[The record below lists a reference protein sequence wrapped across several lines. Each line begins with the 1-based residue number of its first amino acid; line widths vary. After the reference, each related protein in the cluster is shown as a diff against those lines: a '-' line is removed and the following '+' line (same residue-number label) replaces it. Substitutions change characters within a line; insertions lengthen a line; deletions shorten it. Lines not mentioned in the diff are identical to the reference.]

1 MKSFI
6 SEDDIEQSICNRLT
20 QAEYG
25 WKRIE
30 CDARV
35 EAQDDVSTTGRANPS
50 ECILP
55 NVFLDALKR
64 LNPQVPEDILKGILQ
79 DFRKDYTGTDMVDTN
94 YSLYQ
99 KMRNG
104 IKVQV
109 RKNRKED
116 FEIVRLFDFDC
127 PDRNDFHCVNQMWIK
142 GHYRYRRPDVLLFVN
157 GLPVVFIELKNST
170 VKIEEAYNKN
180 LTSYRKDIP
189 NIFAMNQICVLSNGL
204 QTKMGAWNSNY
215 EFFFEWLR
223 VDDEK
228 EKLDR
233 EQIENHGLSI
243 TNLIDGLFRKER
255 ILDYIENFI
264 FFDNKRIKIIAKN
277 HQYLGVNNLME
288 SVKNRERLN
297 GKLGVFWH
305 TQGSGKSYSMVMFV
319 RKVKRK
325 LHGNFTFLVITDRE
339 DLDTQIHKTFVR
351 TEVIG
356 PKEECQ
362 PKNSTQLRDFLRSNK
377 PMVFTLIHKFQYDK
391 TKKYPV
397 LSDRNDIFVLV
408 DEAHRTQYKQLA
420 ENMHTGLPNAN
431 YIAFTGTPLL
441 GSKRLT
447 NQWFGDYV
455 SEYNFA
461 QAIEDGSTVPLFYS
475 RRVPEVGLTNDWL
488 DTDID
493 QICEDENLND
503 REKELLE
510 NSSSRILEV
519 IKREERLDRI
529 ARDIAHHFPR
539 RGFLGKGMVVSVDK
553 YTAVRMYDKVKHY
566 LPEEKKLLVKERNEA
581 KTEEE
586 RAEKNRQLEFLSKM
600 EMAVVISKEDGE
612 EEKFAAQGLDI
623 VPHRKKL
630 EAISPDGKDIEDRF
644 KDKDDSLS
652 LVFVC
657 AMWLTGFDVPSL
669 STLYLDKPMKGH
681 TLMQAI
687 ARANRVFPGKTCG
700 IIVDYVNVFKYMQQA
715 LSDYASTGDG
725 QEYPAKD
732 IERLI
737 ANIDQTITECDIFLQ
752 SIGIKI
758 DDIIAESNTLDQL
771 EMFRMAYNKVLEKD
785 EWKDRFKVLS
795 NLLMNLYDAAKP
807 EIFERGWH
815 NEKFAPLAYL
825 NGLFCNQIDDEKLRR
840 AKARMAETL
849 DQSVSSEMLGFNGFT
864 GEGEAGT
871 MAAEDID
878 NRPDYGIRQG
888 KVIDLSK
895 LDVEALRKELN
906 TTPYKALEIDDLRSF
921 IERTLVQMINK
932 NTTRVKFSER
942 YKNIIDRYNAGGSE
956 NEDYYE
962 KLLQLIEDLKK
973 EQSRSTDLG
982 LEEEELE
989 IFDLLRSGKKLTK
1002 AEEQEVI
1009 LASKNL
1015 YQKLLAEKDRVMV
1028 VDWYKDEQ
1036 PRHQVFALIQTSLN
1050 DDLPMSYD
1058 PVSFNDKTHLLFDHF
1073 VDMAV
1078 QGYGWVA

>member
-6 SEDDIEQSICNRLT
+6 TEDDIEQAVCNRLS
-20 QAEYG
+20 QPEYG

-35 EAQDDVSTTGRANPS
+35 EAQNEVLITGRANPS

-55 NVFLDALKR
+55 DILLASLKR
-64 LNPQVPEDILKGILQ
+64 INPQIEETVLQ
-79 DFRKDYTGTDMVDTN
+79 NIVHDLRKDFTGTDMVDTN

-99 KMRNG
+99 KIRNG
-104 IKVQV
+104 IKVPI
-109 RKNRKED
+109 RKNGKED
-116 FEIVRLFDFDC
+116 FDIVKLIDFDAVLL
-127 PDRNDFHCVNQMWIK
+127 NDFHCVNQMWIK

-180 LTSYRKDIP
+180 LTSYRQDIP
-189 NIFAMNQICVLSNGL
+189 NIFAFNQICVLSNGL
-204 QTKMGAWNSNY
+204 QTKIGAWGSKF

-228 EKLDR
+228 EKLNR
-233 EQIENHGLSI
+233 EQIEEHGLSV
-243 TNLIDGLFRKER
+243 TNLIDGLFRKKR
-255 ILDYIENFI
+255 LLDYIENFV

-277 HQYLGVNNLME
+277 HQYLGVNNLMK
-288 SVKNRERLN
+288 SVRNREKLN

-339 DLDTQIHKTFVR
+339 DLDDQIHKTFVR

-356 PKEECQ
+356 NKEECQ
-362 PKNSTQLRDFLRSNK
+362 PKNSTQLRDFLRTNK

-391 TKKYPV
+391 TKKYPL

-461 QAIEDGSTVPLFYS
+461 QAIKDGSTVPLFYS
-475 RRVPEVGLTNDWL
+475 RRVPEVGLTNNWL

-493 QICEDENLND
+493 QICEEENLNG

-529 ARDIAHHFPR
+529 AKDIAHHFPR
-539 RGFLGKGMVVSVDK
+539 RGFMGKGMVVSVDK
-553 YTAVRMYDKVKHY
+553 YTAVRMYDKVQKY
-566 LPEEKKLLVKERNEA
+566 WAEEKKALVKERNEA
-581 KTEEE
+581 KTQEE
-586 RAEKNRQLEFLSKM
+586 REKINAMLAYMNKV

-612 EEKFAAQGLDI
+612 EGKFAAQGLDI
-623 VPHRKKL
+623 TLHRKKL
-630 EAISPDGKDIEDRF
+630 EAITADGKDIEDRF
-644 KDKDDSLS
+644 KDKDDPLS

-687 ARANRVFPGKTCG
+687 ARANRVFPGKSCG

-715 LSDYASTGDG
+715 LSDYASTGDDMD
-725 QEYPAKD
+725 YPAKD
-732 IERLI
+732 IGLLI
-737 ANIDQTITECDIFLQ
+737 ANIDRQ
-752 SIGIKI
+752 SWNAMGSCCRLVSRLV
-758 DDIIAESNTLDQL
+758 A
-771 EMFRMAYNKVLEKD
+771 
-785 EWKDRFKVLS
+785 
-795 NLLMNLYDAAKP
+795 LLP
-807 EIFERGWH
+807 
-815 NEKFAPLAYL
+815 
-825 NGLFCNQIDDEKLRR
+825 
-840 AKARMAETL
+840 
-849 DQSVSSEMLGFNGFT
+849 
-864 GEGEAGT
+864 
-871 MAAEDID
+871 
-878 NRPDYGIRQG
+878 
-888 KVIDLSK
+888 KVIPSTSWK
-895 LDVEALRKELN
+895 CSVRH
-906 TTPYKALEIDDLRSF
+906 TT
-921 IERTLVQMINK
+921 
-932 NTTRVKFSER
+932 
-942 YKNIIDRYNAGGSE
+942 
-956 NEDYYE
+956 
-962 KLLQLIEDLKK
+962 
-973 EQSRSTDLG
+973 
-982 LEEEELE
+982 
-989 IFDLLRSGKKLTK
+989 
-1002 AEEQEVI
+1002 
-1009 LASKNL
+1009 AS
-1015 YQKLLAEKDRVMV
+1015 
-1028 VDWYKDEQ
+1028 
-1036 PRHQVFALIQTSLN
+1036 
-1050 DDLPMSYD
+1050 
-1058 PVSFNDKTHLLFDHF
+1058 
-1073 VDMAV
+1073 
-1078 QGYGWVA
+1078 

>member
-6 SEDDIEQSICNRLT
+6 SEDDIEQAICNRLS
-20 QAEYG
+20 QPEYG

-35 EAQDDVSTTGRANPS
+35 EAQNEVSTTGRANPS

-55 NVFLDALKR
+55 DILLASLKR
-64 LNPQVPEDILKGILQ
+64 INPQIEETVLQ
-79 DFRKDYTGTDMVDTN
+79 NIVHDLRKDFTGTDMVDTN

-99 KMRNG
+99 KIRNG
-104 IKVQV
+104 IKVPI
-109 RKNRKED
+109 RKNGKED
-116 FEIVRLFDFDC
+116 FDIVKLIDFDAVLL
-127 PDRNDFHCVNQMWIK
+127 NDFHCVNQMWIK

-180 LTSYRKDIP
+180 LTSYRQDIP
-189 NIFAMNQICVLSNGL
+189 NIFAFNQICVLSNGL
-204 QTKMGAWNSNY
+204 QTKIGAWGSKF

-228 EKLDR
+228 EKFNR
-233 EQIENHGLSI
+233 EQIEEHGLSV
-243 TNLIDGLFRKER
+243 TNLIDGLFRKKR
-255 ILDYIENFI
+255 LLDYIENFV

-277 HQYLGVNNLME
+277 HQYLGVNNLMK
-288 SVKNRERLN
+288 SVRNREKLN

-339 DLDTQIHKTFVR
+339 DLDDQIHKTFVR

-356 PKEECQ
+356 NKEECQ
-362 PKNSTQLRDFLRSNK
+362 PKNSTQLRDFLRTNK

-391 TKKYPV
+391 TKKYPL

-475 RRVPEVGLTNDWL
+475 RRVPEVGLTNNWL

-493 QICEDENLND
+493 QICEEENLNG

-529 ARDIAHHFPR
+529 AKDIAHHFPR
-539 RGFLGKGMVVSVDK
+539 RGFMGKGMVVSVDK
-553 YTAVRMYDKVKHY
+553 YTAVRMYDKVQKY
-566 LPEEKKLLVKERNEA
+566 WAEEKKALVKERNEA
-581 KTEEE
+581 KTQEE
-586 RAEKNRQLEFLSKM
+586 REKINAMLAYMNKV

-612 EEKFAAQGLDI
+612 EGKFAAQGLDI
-623 VPHRKKL
+623 TLHRKKL
-630 EAISPDGKDIEDRF
+630 EAITADGKDIEDRF
-644 KDKDDSLS
+644 KDKDDPLS

-687 ARANRVFPGKTCG
+687 ARANRVFPGKSCG

-715 LSDYASTGDG
+715 LSDYASTGDDMD
-725 QEYPAKD
+725 YPAKD
-732 IERLI
+732 IGLLI
-737 ANIDQTITECDIFLQ
+737 ANIDRTIVECDGFLL
-752 SIGIKI
+752 SLGVKI
-758 DDIIAESNTLDQL
+758 DGIIAEGNTLDQL
-771 EMFRMAYNKVLEKD
+771 EMFRKAYNRILEKD
-785 EWKDRFKVLS
+785 EWKDRFKVLT

-807 EIFERGWH
+807 EIFERAWY

-840 AKARMAETL
+840 AKQRMAETL
-849 DQSVSSEMLGFNGFT
+849 DQSVSSVMVGMPGSLADGS
-864 GEGEAGT
+864 
-871 MAAEDID
+871 MAADELHP
-878 NRPDYGIRQG
+878 RPGYMIHQG

-895 LDVEALRKELN
+895 IDVEALRKELN
-906 TTPYKALEIDDLRSF
+906 STPYKALEVEDLRSF
-921 IERTLVQMINK
+921 IEQTLVQMINR
-932 NTTRVKFSER
+932 NCTRVKFSER
-942 YKNIIDRYNAGGSE
+942 YKNIIDKYNAGGSE

-962 KLLQLIEDLKK
+962 KLLQLVEELKK
-973 EQSRSTDLG
+973 EQSRSTDIG
-982 LEEEELE
+982 LKEEELE
-989 IFDLLRSGKKLTK
+989 IYDMLTSGRKLTK
-1002 AEEQEVI
+1002 AEEQKVI

-1015 YQKLLAEKDRVMV
+1015 YKKLLEEKDKVMV

-1036 PRHQVFALIQTSLN
+1036 PRHQVLALIQTSLN
-1050 DDLPMSYD
+1050 EDLPMSYD
-1058 PVSFNDKTHLLFDHF
+1058 RMSFNDKTHLLFEHF

>member
-6 SEDDIEQSICNRLT
+6 SEDNIEQAICNRLS
-20 QAEYG
+20 QEEYG
-25 WKRIE
+25 WKRIA
-30 CDARV
+30 CSPKV
-35 EAQDDVSTTGRANPS
+35 EDQDEVAATGRANPS

-55 NVFLDALKR
+55 EVLLAALR
-64 LNPQVPEDILKGILQ
+64 SLNPQIDDDILQRIVQ
-79 DFRKDYTGTDMVDTN
+79 DFRKDYSATDMEDTN
-94 YSLYQ
+94 YRLYNQ
-99 KMRNG
+99 LRNG
-104 IKVQV
+104 IQV
-109 RKNRKED
+109 KTRNQHRED
-116 FEIVRLFDFDC
+116 FDIVKLIDFEH
-127 PDRNDFHCVNQMWIK
+127 PDRNEFHCVNQMWIK
-142 GHYRYRRPDVLLFVN
+142 GRFHYRRPDVLLFVN

-180 LTSYRKDIP
+180 LVSYRKDIP
-189 NIFAMNQICVLSNGL
+189 NIFALNQICVLSNGL
-204 QTKMGAWNSNY
+204 QTKIGAWNAGY

-228 EKLDR
+228 EKLNR
-233 EQIENHGLSI
+233 EEIAEHGLSI
-243 TNLIDGLFRKER
+243 QNLMDGLFRKER
-255 ILDYIENFI
+255 LLDYIENFVL
-264 FFDNKRIKIIAKN
+264 FDNRRTKIIAKN
-277 HQYLGVNNLME
+277 HQYLGVNNLMKSAE
-288 SVKNRERLN
+288 SREKLR

-319 RKVKRK
+319 RKVSRK
-325 LHGNFTFLVITDRE
+325 LQGNFTFLIVTDRD

-351 TEVIG
+351 TDVVK
-356 PKEECQ
+356 PNEECQ
-362 PKNSTQLRDFLRSNK
+362 PKSAEQLREFLSGNK

-391 TKKYPV
+391 TKQYPV
-397 LSDRNDIFVLV
+397 LSTRNDIFVLV

-461 QAIEDGSTVPLFYS
+461 EAIADGSTVPLFYS

-493 QICEDENLND
+493 QIVEEENLND

-519 IKREERLDRI
+519 IKRDGRLDRI
-529 ARDIAHHFPR
+529 AKDIAHHFPR

-553 YTAVRMYDKVKHY
+553 YTAVRMYDKVQKY
-566 LPEEKKLLVKERNEA
+566 WAEEKKQLVKERNAA
-581 KTEEE
+581 KTQEE
-586 RAEKNRQLEFLSKM
+586 RQTLTERLSYMNKV

-623 VPHRKKL
+623 TVHRKRM
-630 EAISPDGKDIEDRF
+630 EAITADGKDIEDRF
-644 KDKDDSLS
+644 KDKDDTLG

-715 LSDYASTGDG
+715 LSDYASTDDNA
-725 QEYPAKD
+725 EYPAKD
-732 IERLI
+732 IEQLI
-737 ANIDQTITECDIFLQ
+737 ANIDQCITETEDFLLQ
-752 SIGIKI
+752 LGIKI
-758 DDIIAESNTLDQL
+758 EDIIAEGDTLDQL
-771 EMFRMAYNKVLEKD
+771 ELLRQAYNRILEKD
-785 EWKDRFKVLS
+785 EWKARFKVLS

-815 NEKFAPLAYL
+815 NEKFAPIAYL
-825 NGLFCNQIDDEKLRR
+825 NGLFCNQIDDEKLRK
-840 AKARMAETL
+840 AKLRMAEAL
-849 DQSVSSEMLGFNGFT
+849 DQSVTAKPSGGMV
-864 GEGEAGT
+864 GEDLPQTA
-871 MAAEDID
+871 
-878 NRPDYGIRQG
+878 DYSIHQG

-895 LDVEALRKELN
+895 LDVEALRREISA
-906 TTPYKALEIDDLRSF
+906 TPYKALEIDDLRAF
-921 IERTLVQMINK
+921 IERTLKQLISK
-932 NTTRVKFSER
+932 NCTRIAFSQR

-962 KLLQLIEDLKK
+962 MLLQLIADLKQ
-973 EQSRSTDLG
+973 EQSRSTDMG

-989 IFDLLRSGKKLTK
+989 IYDLLCSGRKLTK
-1002 AEEQEVI
+1002 QEEKDVI
-1009 LASKNL
+1009 LASKKL
-1015 YQKLLAEKDRVMV
+1015 YQKLLAEKEKLMV

-1050 DDLPMSYD
+1050 DDLPDSYD
-1058 PVSFNDKTHLLFDHF
+1058 RVSFNDKTHLLFNHF

-1078 QGYGWVA
+1078 QGYGWTVA

>member
-6 SEDDIEQSICNRLT
+6 SEDDIEQAICNRLS
-20 QAEYG
+20 QPEFG

-35 EAQDDVSTTGRANPS
+35 EAQDDVSATGRANAA

-55 NVFLDALKR
+55 DVLLTSLKR
-64 LNPQVPEDILKGILQ
+64 INPQAEESTLQ
-79 DFRKDYTGTDMVDTN
+79 EIVHDLRKDFTGTDMVDTN

-99 KMRNG
+99 KIRNG
-104 IKVQV
+104 INVQV
-109 RKNRKED
+109 HRNDKED
-116 FEIVRLFDFDC
+116 FDIIKLIDFDH
-127 PDRNDFHCVNQMWIK
+127 PDTNDFHCVNQMWIK

-157 GLPVVFIELKNST
+157 GLPLVFIELKNST
-170 VKIEEAYNKN
+170 VKVEESYNKN
-180 LTSYRKDIP
+180 LTSYRMDIP
-189 NIFAMNQICVLSNGL
+189 NIFAFNQICVLSNGL
-204 QTKMGAWNSNY
+204 QTKMGAWNSSY

-223 VDDEK
+223 VDNEK
-228 EKLDR
+228 EQLNR
-233 EQIENHGLSI
+233 EQIAEHGLSI
-243 TNLIDGLFRKER
+243 TNLMDGLFRKER
-255 ILDYIENFI
+255 LIDYIENFVLY
-264 FFDNKRIKIIAKN
+264 DNRRTKIIAKN

-288 SVKNRERLN
+288 SIKRRNEQN

-319 RKVKRK
+319 RKVRRK
-325 LHGNFTFLVITDRE
+325 LYGNFTFLVITDRE

-351 TEVIG
+351 AGVIG
-356 PKEECQ
+356 NKEETQ
-362 PKNSTQLRDFLRSNK
+362 PQDSAQLRDFLKSNK
-377 PMVFTLIHKFQYDK
+377 FMIFTLIHKFKYDK
-391 TKKYPV
+391 GKKYPL
-397 LSDRNDIFVLV
+397 LSERNDIIVLV

-493 QICEDENLND
+493 QICEDEKLNS

-529 ARDIAHHFPR
+529 AKDIAHHFPR

-553 YTAVRMYDKVKHY
+553 YTAVRMYDKVQKY
-566 LPEEKKLLVKERNEA
+566 WAEEEKALIKQRNEA
-581 KTEEE
+581 KSTEEQ
-586 RAEKNRQLEFLSKM
+586 EKANAMLNYMKKV

-612 EEKFAAQGLDI
+612 EEKFEAHGLDI
-623 VPHRKKL
+623 KPHRKKL
-630 EAISPDGKDIEDRF
+630 ETITPDGKDIEDRF

-715 LSDYASTGDG
+715 LSDYASTGDD
-725 QEYPAKD
+725 QDYPAKD
-732 IERLI
+732 IALLI
-737 ANIDQTITECDIFLQ
+737 GNIDQTINECRAFLQ
-752 SIGIKI
+752 TLGISIKEIV
-758 DDIIAESNTLDQL
+758 AEGNTLDRL
-771 EMFRMAYNKVLEKD
+771 EMLRKAYDRLLMKD
-785 EWKDRFKVLS
+785 EWKERFRVMG

-807 EIFERGWH
+807 EIIEQGWI
-815 NEKFAPLAYL
+815 NKEFAPLSSL
-825 NGLFCNQIDDEKLRR
+825 NGLLCNQIDDEKLRK
-840 AKARMAETL
+840 AKTRMAETL
-849 DQSVSSEMLGFNGFT
+849 DHSVTAYPTGDMT
-864 GEGEAGT
+864 GEG
-871 MAAEDID
+871 I
-878 NRPDYGIRQG
+878 RPEVEYGIHQG
-888 KVIDLSK
+888 RVIDLSK
-895 LDVEALRKELN
+895 IDIEALRKELSS
-906 TTPYKALEIDDLRSF
+906 TPYKALEIDNLRLF
-921 IERTLVQMINK
+921 IERTLEQLINK
-932 NTTRVKFSER
+932 NCTRVKFSER
-942 YKNIIDRYNAGGSE
+942 YKNIINRYNAGGTE

-962 KLLQLIEDLKK
+962 KLLQLIEELRQ
-973 EQSRSTDLG
+973 EQSRSTDVG
-982 LEEEELE
+982 LKEEELE
-989 IFDLLRSGKKLTK
+989 IFDMLRSGRKLTK
-1002 AEEQEVI
+1002 TEEQKVI

-1015 YQKLLAEKDRVMV
+1015 YQKLQENKERVMV

-1036 PRHQVFALIQTSLN
+1036 PRLKVLTLIQTSLN
-1050 DDLPMSYD
+1050 NDLPMSYD
-1058 PVSFNDKTHLLFDHF
+1058 PEVFKAKANLLLNHL

-1078 QGYGWVA
+1078 QGYGWTA

>member
-6 SEDDIEQSICNRLT
+6 SEDSIERAICDRLSLR
-20 QAEYG
+20 EYG

-30 CDARV
+30 CDPSPDAMDEV
-35 EAQDDVSTTGRANPS
+35 AATGRANSS

-55 NVFLDALKR
+55 EILLSSLKR
-64 LNPQVPEDILKGILQ
+64 INPQIGEDLLKDVVRDL
-79 DFRKDYTGTDMVDTN
+79 RKDYTGTDMIDTN
-94 YSLYQ
+94 YRLYNLI
-99 KMRNG
+99 RNG
-104 IKVQV
+104 VKVRV
-109 RKNRKED
+109 NRNGRED
-116 FEIVRLFDFDC
+116 FDIVRIIDFEK
-127 PDRNDFHCVNQMWIK
+127 PANNDFHCVNQMWIK
-142 GHYRYRRPDVLLFVN
+142 GHFCYRRPDVLLFVN
-157 GLPVVFIELKNST
+157 GLPMVFIELKNST
-170 VKIEEAYNKN
+170 VKIEESYNKN
-180 LTSYRKDIP
+180 LVSYRKDIP
-189 NIFAMNQICVLSNGL
+189 NIFAFNQICVLSNGM
-204 QTKMGAWNSNY
+204 QTKLGAWSSGY

-228 EKLDR
+228 EKIDR
-233 EQIENHGLSI
+233 KEIEEHGLSV
-243 TNLIDGLFRKER
+243 TNLIDGLLRKER
-255 ILDYIENFI
+255 LIDYIENFI
-264 FFDNKRIKIIAKN
+264 FFDNKRVKVIAKN
-277 HQYLGVNNLME
+277 HQFLGVNNLMK
-288 SVKNRERLN
+288 SVENREKLD

-319 RKVKRK
+319 RKVRRK
-325 LHGNFTFLVITDRE
+325 LSGNFTFLVITDRE
-339 DLDTQIHKTFVR
+339 DLDAQIYKTFVR

-356 PKEECQ
+356 AKEECQ
-362 PKNSTQLRDFLRSNK
+362 PKDSTQLRDFLRSNK

-391 TKKYPV
+391 AKKYPL
-397 LSDRNDIFVLV
+397 LSDRDDIFVLV
-408 DEAHRTQYKQLA
+408 DEAHRTQYRQLA
-420 ENMHTGLPNAN
+420 ENMHTGLPNAG

-510 NSSSRILEV
+510 NSSSRIMEV
-519 IKREERLDRI
+519 IKRDERLDRI

-553 YTAVRMYDKVKHY
+553 YTAVRMYDKVQKY
-566 LPEEKKLLVKERNEA
+566 WAEEKKLLVKERNA
-581 KTEEE
+581 VKTAEE
-586 RAEKNRQLEFLSKM
+586 RERITAILDYMNKV

-623 VPHRKKL
+623 SKHRRKL
-630 EAISPDGKDIEDRF
+630 EAITQDGKDIEDRF
-644 KDKDDSLS
+644 KDKDDPLS

-700 IIVDYVNVFKYMQQA
+700 IIVDYVNVFKYMQLA
-715 LSDYASTGDG
+715 LADYASTGDS

-732 IERLI
+732 IARLI
-737 ANIDQTITECDIFLQ
+737 DSIDQTIIECDVFLQ
-752 SIGIKI
+752 SLGVRLV
-758 DDIIAESNTLDQL
+758 DIIAEGDTLDRL
-771 EMFRMAYNKVLEKD
+771 EMFRKAYDRILEKD
-785 EWKDRFKVLS
+785 EWKDRFKVLT
-795 NLLMNLYDAAKP
+795 NLLQNLYDAAKP

-815 NEKFAPLAYL
+815 NEMFAPLAYL

-840 AKARMAETL
+840 AKQRMSGTL
-849 DQSVSSEMLGFNGFT
+849 DQSVTAYDT
-864 GEGEAGT
+864 GGG
-871 MAAEDID
+871 MFED
-878 NRPDYGIRQG
+878 PDCRDLYRIHQG
-888 KVIDLSK
+888 KVIDLSR
-895 LDVEALRKELN
+895 LDVDAIRKEIKS
-906 TTPYKALEIDDLRSF
+906 TPYKAVEIDNLRSF
-921 IERTLVQMINK
+921 VEKTLEQMIGK
-932 NTTRVKFSER
+932 NVSRVVFSQR

-962 KLLQLIEDLKK
+962 RLLQLIEDLKM
-973 EQSRSTDLG
+973 EQSRGADLG
-982 LEEEELE
+982 LTEEELE
-989 IFDLLRSGKKLTK
+989 IFDLLSANRKLTK
-1002 AEEQEVI
+1002 AEERKVI

-1015 YQKLLAEKDRVMV
+1015 YHKLLEDKDKIMV
-1028 VDWYKDEQ
+1028 VDWYKDAQ
-1036 PRHQVFALIQTSLN
+1036 PRQRVMSLIQTSL
-1050 DDLPMSYD
+1050 DKDLPESYD
-1058 PVSFNDKTHLLFDHF
+1058 RAVFNDKTNTLFNHF
-1073 VDMAV
+1073 VDMAA
-1078 QGYGWVA
+1078 QGYGWIA

>member
-6 SEDDIEQSICNRLT
+6 SEDDIEQAICNRLS
-20 QAEYG
+20 QPEYG

-35 EAQDDVSTTGRANPS
+35 EAQNEVSTTGRANPS

-55 NVFLDALKR
+55 DILLASLKR
-64 LNPQVPEDILKGILQ
+64 INPQIEETVLQ
-79 DFRKDYTGTDMVDTN
+79 DIVHDLRKDFTGTDMVDTN

-99 KMRNG
+99 KIRNG
-104 IKVQV
+104 IKVPI
-109 RKNRKED
+109 RKNGKED
-116 FEIVRLFDFDC
+116 FDIVKLIDFDAILL
-127 PDRNDFHCVNQMWIK
+127 NDFHCVNQMWIK

-157 GLPVVFIELKNST
+157 GLPLVFIELKNST

-180 LTSYRKDIP
+180 LTSYRQDIP
-189 NIFAMNQICVLSNGL
+189 NIFAFNQICVLSNGL
-204 QTKMGAWNSNY
+204 QTKIGAWGSKF

-228 EKLDR
+228 ERLNR
-233 EQIENHGLSI
+233 EQIEEHGLSV
-243 TNLIDGLFRKER
+243 TNLIDGLFRKKR
-255 ILDYIENFI
+255 LLDYIENFV

-277 HQYLGVNNLME
+277 HQYLGVNSLMK
-288 SVKNRERLN
+288 SVRNREKLN

-339 DLDTQIHKTFVR
+339 DLDDQIHKTFVR

-356 PKEECQ
+356 NKEECQ
-362 PKNSTQLRDFLRSNK
+362 PKNSTQLRDFLRTNK

-391 TKKYPV
+391 TKKYPL

-475 RRVPEVGLTNDWL
+475 RRVPEVGLTNNWL

-493 QICEDENLND
+493 QICEEENLNG

-529 ARDIAHHFPR
+529 AKDIAHHFPR
-539 RGFLGKGMVVSVDK
+539 RGFMGKGMVVSVDK
-553 YTAVRMYDKVKHY
+553 YTAVRMYDKVQKY
-566 LPEEKKLLVKERNEA
+566 WTEEKKALVKERNEA
-581 KTEEE
+581 KTQEE
-586 RAEKNRQLEFLSKM
+586 REKINAMLAYMNKV

-612 EEKFAAQGLDI
+612 EGKFAAQGLDI
-623 VPHRKKL
+623 TLHRKKL
-630 EAISPDGKDIEDRF
+630 EAITADGKDIEDRF
-644 KDKDDSLS
+644 KDKDDPLS

-687 ARANRVFPGKTCG
+687 ARANRVFPGKSCG

-715 LSDYASTGDG
+715 LSDYASTGDDMD
-725 QEYPAKD
+725 YPAKD
-732 IERLI
+732 IGLLI
-737 ANIDQTITECDIFLQ
+737 ANIDRTIVECDGFLL
-752 SIGIKI
+752 SLGVKI
-758 DDIIAESNTLDQL
+758 DGIIAEGNTLDQL
-771 EMFRMAYNKVLEKD
+771 EMFRKAYNRILEKD
-785 EWKDRFKVLS
+785 EWKDRFKVLT

-807 EIFERGWH
+807 EIFERAWY
-815 NEKFAPLAYL
+815 NEKFAPIAYL

-840 AKARMAETL
+840 AKQRMAETL
-849 DQSVSSEMLGFNGFT
+849 DQSVSSVMVGMT
-864 GEGEAGT
+864 GSLADGS
-871 MAAEDID
+871 MAADELHP
-878 NRPDYGIRQG
+878 RPGYMIRQG

-895 LDVEALRKELN
+895 IDVEALRKELN
-906 TTPYKALEIDDLRSF
+906 STPYKALEVEDLRSF
-921 IERTLVQMINK
+921 IEQTLVQMINR
-932 NTTRVKFSER
+932 NCTRVKFSER
-942 YKNIIDRYNAGGSE
+942 YKNIIDKYNAGGSE

-962 KLLQLIEDLKK
+962 KLLQLVEELKK
-973 EQSRSTDLG
+973 EQSRSTDIG
-982 LEEEELE
+982 LKEEELE
-989 IFDLLRSGKKLTK
+989 IYDMLTSGRKLTK
-1002 AEEQEVI
+1002 AEEQKVI

-1015 YQKLLAEKDRVMV
+1015 YKKLLEEKDKVMV

-1036 PRHQVFALIQTSLN
+1036 PRHQVLALIQTSLN
-1050 DDLPMSYD
+1050 EDLPMSYD
-1058 PVSFNDKTHLLFDHF
+1058 PVSFKDKTHLLFEHF

>member
-6 SEDDIEQSICNRLT
+6 SEDDIEQAICNRLSLP
-20 QAEYG
+20 EYG

-55 NVFLDALKR
+55 DVFLAALKR
-64 LNPQVPEDILKGILQ
+64 LNTQVEEGVLQGILRN
-79 DFRKDYTGTDMVDTN
+79 FRKDYTATDMVETN
-94 YSLYQ
+94 YKLYNQ
-99 KMRNG
+99 LRNG
-104 IKVQV
+104 IKKPV
-109 RKNRKED
+109 RKNGKED
-116 FEIVRLFDFDC
+116 FDIVRLIDFDH
-127 PDRNDFHCVNQMWIK
+127 PERNDFHCVNQMWIK

-170 VKIEEAYNKN
+170 VKVEESYNKN

-189 NIFAMNQICVLSNGL
+189 NIFSFNQICVLSNGL
-204 QTKMGAWNSNY
+204 QTKIGAWNSRY

-223 VDDEK
+223 VDNEK

-233 EQIENHGLSI
+233 EQIAEHGLSI
-243 TNLIDGLFRKER
+243 QNLIDGLFRKDR
-255 ILDYIENFI
+255 LLDYIENFI

-277 HQYLGVNNLME
+277 HQYLGVNNLMKNVERRE
-288 SVKNRERLN
+288 SLN

-339 DLDTQIHKTFVR
+339 DLDAQIHKTFVR
-351 TEVIG
+351 SEVIG
-356 PKEECQ
+356 DKEECQ
-362 PKNSTQLRDFLRSNK
+362 PKNSTQLRYFLRSNK

-391 TKKYPV
+391 TKKYPL

-510 NSSSRILEV
+510 NSSSRIMEV

-566 LPEEKKLLVKERNEA
+566 LPEEKKKLVEKRNHA

-586 RAEKNRQLEFLSKM
+586 RAEKCRQLEFLSNM
-600 EMAVVISKEDGE
+600 DMAVVISKEDGE
-612 EEKFAAQGLDI
+612 EEKFAVQGLDI
-623 VPHRKKL
+623 VPHRKKM

-644 KDKDDSLS
+644 KDKDDPLS

-687 ARANRVFPGKTCG
+687 ARANRVFPGKSCG

-715 LSDYASTGDG
+715 LSDYASTGDDMD
-725 QEYPAKD
+725 YPAKD
-732 IERLI
+732 IGLLI
-737 ANIDQTITECDIFLQ
+737 ANIDRTIVECDGFLL
-752 SIGIKI
+752 SLGVKI
-758 DDIIAESNTLDQL
+758 DGIIAEGNTLDQL
-771 EMFRMAYNKVLEKD
+771 DMFRKAYNRILEKD
-785 EWKDRFKVLS
+785 EWKDRFKVLT

-807 EIFERGWH
+807 EIFERAWY

-840 AKARMAETL
+840 AKQRMAETL
-849 DQSVSSEMLGFNGFT
+849 DQSVSSVMVGMPGSLADGS
-864 GEGEAGT
+864 
-871 MAAEDID
+871 MAADELHP
-878 NRPDYGIRQG
+878 RPGYMIHQG

-895 LDVEALRKELN
+895 IDVEALRKELN
-906 TTPYKALEIDDLRSF
+906 ATPYKALEVEDLRSF
-921 IERTLVQMINK
+921 IEQTLVQMINR
-932 NTTRVKFSER
+932 NCTRVKFSER
-942 YKNIIDRYNAGGSE
+942 YKNIIDKYNAGGSE

-962 KLLQLIEDLKK
+962 KLLLLVEELKK
-973 EQSRSTDLG
+973 EQSRSTDIG
-982 LEEEELE
+982 LKEEELE
-989 IFDLLRSGKKLTK
+989 IYDMLTSGRKLTK
-1002 AEEQEVI
+1002 AEEQKVI

-1015 YQKLLAEKDRVMV
+1015 YKKLLEEKDKVMV

-1036 PRHQVFALIQTSLN
+1036 PRHQVLALIQTSLN
-1050 DDLPMSYD
+1050 EYLPMSYD
-1058 PVSFNDKTHLLFDHF
+1058 RMSFNDKTHLLFEHF

>member
-6 SEDDIEQSICNRLT
+6 SEDDIEQAICNRLSLP
-20 QAEYG
+20 EYG

-35 EAQDDVSTTGRANPS
+35 EAQDEVLSTGRANPS

-55 NVFLDALKR
+55 DVFLTALKR
-64 LNPQVPEDILKGILQ
+64 LNPQIVEDTLKGILQ
-79 DFRKDYTGTDMVDTN
+79 ELRKDFTGTDMIDTN
-94 YSLYQ
+94 YRLYQ
-99 KMRNG
+99 KIRNG
-104 IKVQV
+104 IKVPIH
-109 RKNRKED
+109 KNGKED
-116 FEIVRLFDFDC
+116 FDIVRLFDFDH
-127 PDRNDFHCVNQMWIK
+127 PERNDFHCVNQMWIK

-180 LTSYRKDIP
+180 LTSYRQDIP
-189 NIFAMNQICVLSNGL
+189 NIFAFNQICVLSNGL
-204 QTKMGAWNSNY
+204 QTKIGAWNSNY

-233 EQIENHGLSI
+233 EQIANHGLSV

-255 ILDYIENFI
+255 LLDYIENFI
-264 FFDNKRIKIIAKN
+264 FFDNKCIKIIAKN

-288 SVKNRERLN
+288 SVARRRELN

-339 DLDTQIHKTFVR
+339 DLDAQIHKTFVR

-356 PKEECQ
+356 DKEECQ

-391 TKKYPV
+391 TRKYPL

-488 DTDID
+488 DTDVD

-510 NSSSRILEV
+510 NSSSRIMEV
-519 IKREERLDRI
+519 IKRDERLDRI

-553 YTAVRMYDKVKHY
+553 YTAVRMYDKVQKY
-566 LPEEKKLLVKERNEA
+566 WAEEKKQLVKDRNHAQTKED
-581 KTEEE
+581 
-586 RAEKNRQLEFLSKM
+586 REKINAMLAYMNKV

-623 VPHRKKL
+623 TPHRKKL
-630 EAISPDGKDIEDRF
+630 EAISTDGKDIEDRF
-644 KDKDDSLS
+644 KDKDDPLS

-715 LSDYASTGDG
+715 LSDYASTGDDT
-725 QEYPAKD
+725 EYPAKD
-732 IERLI
+732 IEQLI
-737 ANIDQTITECDIFLQ
+737 ANIDQTIIECDVFLQ

-758 DDIIAESNTLDQL
+758 DEVIAEGNTLDQL
-771 EMFRMAYNKVLEKD
+771 DLLRKAYNRILEKD
-785 EWKDRFKVLS
+785 EWKDRFKVFT
-795 NLLMNLYDAAKP
+795 NLLLNLYDAAKP

-815 NEKFAPLAYL
+815 NDKFAPLAYL
-825 NGLFCNQIDDEKLRR
+825 NGLFCNQIDDEKLSR

-849 DQSVSSEMLGFNGFT
+849 DQSVSSTM
-864 GEGEAGT
+864 EG
-871 MAAEDID
+871 MVAEGGPGNYNYAIH
-878 NRPDYGIRQG
+878 QG

-895 LDVEALRKELN
+895 VDVEALRKEIN
-906 TTPYKALEIDDLRSF
+906 STPYKALEIDDLRSF
-921 IERTLVQMINK
+921 IERALVQMINK
-932 NTTRVKFSER
+932 NCTRVPFSQR
-942 YKNIIDRYNAGGSE
+942 YKNIIDHYNSGGSE

-962 KLLQLIEDLKK
+962 KLLQLIEDMKR

-982 LEEEELE
+982 LDEEELE
-989 IFDLLRSGKKLTK
+989 IYDLLRSDRKLTK
-1002 AEEQEVI
+1002 EEEQKVI

-1015 YQKLLAEKDRVMV
+1015 YRKLQESKNQVMV

-1036 PRHQVFALIQTSLN
+1036 PRLQVFTLIQKSLN
-1050 DDLPMSYD
+1050 DDLPLSYD
-1058 PVSFNDKTHLLFDHF
+1058 QIAFKDKTNLLFNHF

-1078 QGYGWVA
+1078 QGYGWVV

>member
-6 SEDDIEQSICNRLT
+6 GEDDIEQAICNRLSLP
-20 QAEYG
+20 EYG

-35 EAQDDVSTTGRANPS
+35 EAQDEVLSTGRANPS

-55 NVFLDALKR
+55 DVFLAALKR
-64 LNPQVPEDILKGILQ
+64 LNPQVDDEVLEGILKN
-79 DFRKDYTGTDMVDTN
+79 FRKDYTATDMVDTN
-94 YSLYQ
+94 YKLYNQ
-99 KMRNG
+99 IRNG
-104 IKVQV
+104 IQVKV
-109 RKNRKED
+109 RKNGKED
-116 FEIVRLFDFDC
+116 FAIVRLFDFDH
-127 PDRNDFHCVNQMWIK
+127 PERNDFHCVNQMWIK

-189 NIFAMNQICVLSNGL
+189 NIFSFNQICVLSNGL
-204 QTKMGAWNSNY
+204 QTKIGAWNSKY

-233 EQIENHGLSI
+233 EQIAEHGLSI
-243 TNLIDGLFRKER
+243 QNLIDGLFRKDR
-255 ILDYIENFI
+255 LLDYIENFI

-277 HQYLGVNNLME
+277 HQYLGVNNLMKNVERRE
-288 SVKNRERLN
+288 SLN

-339 DLDTQIHKTFVR
+339 DLDAQIHKTFVR
-351 TEVIG
+351 SEVIG
-356 PKEECQ
+356 DKEECQ

-391 TKKYPV
+391 TKKYPL

-510 NSSSRILEV
+510 NSSSRIMEV

-566 LPEEKKLLVKERNEA
+566 LPEEKKKLVEERNHA

-586 RAEKNRQLEFLSKM
+586 RAEKCRQLEFLSNM
-600 EMAVVISKEDGE
+600 DMAVVISKEDGE
-612 EEKFAAQGLDI
+612 EEKFAVQGLDI
-623 VPHRKKL
+623 VPHRKKM

-644 KDKDDSLS
+644 KDKDDPIS

-687 ARANRVFPGKTCG
+687 ARANRVFPGKSCG

-715 LSDYASTGDG
+715 LSDYASTGDDMD
-725 QEYPAKD
+725 YPAKD
-732 IERLI
+732 IGLLI
-737 ANIDQTITECDIFLQ
+737 ANIDRTIVECDGFLL
-752 SIGIKI
+752 SLGVKI
-758 DDIIAESNTLDQL
+758 DGIIAEGNTLDQL
-771 EMFRMAYNKVLEKD
+771 EMFRKAYNRILEKD
-785 EWKDRFKVLS
+785 EWKDRFKVLT

-807 EIFERGWH
+807 EIFERAWY

-840 AKARMAETL
+840 AKQRMAETL
-849 DQSVSSEMLGFNGFT
+849 DQSVSSVMVGMT
-864 GEGEAGT
+864 GSLADGSI
-871 MAAEDID
+871 AADELHP
-878 NRPDYGIRQG
+878 RPEYMIHQG

-895 LDVEALRKELN
+895 IDVEALRKELN
-906 TTPYKALEIDDLRSF
+906 ATPYKALEVEDLRSF
-921 IERTLVQMINK
+921 IEQTLVQMINR
-932 NTTRVKFSER
+932 NCTRVKFSER
-942 YKNIIDRYNAGGSE
+942 YKNIIDKYNAGGSE

-962 KLLQLIEDLKK
+962 KLLQLVEELKK
-973 EQSRSTDLG
+973 EQSRSTDIG
-982 LEEEELE
+982 LKEEELE
-989 IFDLLRSGKKLTK
+989 IYDMLISGRKLTK
-1002 AEEQEVI
+1002 AEEQKVI

-1015 YQKLLAEKDRVMV
+1015 YKKLLEEKDKVMV

-1036 PRHQVFALIQTSLN
+1036 PRHQVLALIQTSLN
-1050 DDLPMSYD
+1050 EDLPMSYD
-1058 PVSFNDKTHLLFDHF
+1058 RMSFNDKTHLLFEHF

>member
-6 SEDDIEQSICNRLT
+6 SEDDIEQAICNRLS
-20 QAEYG
+20 QPEYG

-35 EAQDDVSTTGRANPS
+35 EAQNEVLITGRANPS

-55 NVFLDALKR
+55 DILLASLKR
-64 LNPQVPEDILKGILQ
+64 INPQIEETVLQ
-79 DFRKDYTGTDMVDTN
+79 NIVHDLRKDFTGTDMVDTN

-99 KMRNG
+99 KIRNG
-104 IKVQV
+104 IKVPI
-109 RKNRKED
+109 RKNGKED
-116 FEIVRLFDFDC
+116 FDIVKLIDFDAVLL
-127 PDRNDFHCVNQMWIK
+127 NDFHCVNQMWIK

-170 VKIEEAYNKN
+170 VKIEESYNKN
-180 LTSYRKDIP
+180 LTSYRQDIP
-189 NIFAMNQICVLSNGL
+189 NIFAFNQICVLSNGL
-204 QTKMGAWNSNY
+204 QTKIGAWGSKF

-228 EKLDR
+228 EKLNR
-233 EQIENHGLSI
+233 EQIEEHGLSV
-243 TNLIDGLFRKER
+243 TNLIDGLFRKKR
-255 ILDYIENFI
+255 LLDYIENFV

-277 HQYLGVNNLME
+277 HQYLGVNNLMK
-288 SVKNRERLN
+288 SVRNREKLN

-339 DLDTQIHKTFVR
+339 DLDDQIHKTFVR

-356 PKEECQ
+356 NKEECQ
-362 PKNSTQLRDFLRSNK
+362 PKNSTQLRDFLRTNK

-391 TKKYPV
+391 TKKYPL

-420 ENMHTGLPNAN
+420 DNMHTGLPNAN

-461 QAIEDGSTVPLFYS
+461 QAIKDGSTVPLFYS
-475 RRVPEVGLTNDWL
+475 RRVPEVGLTNNWL

-493 QICEDENLND
+493 QICEEENLNG

-529 ARDIAHHFPR
+529 AKDIAHHFPR
-539 RGFLGKGMVVSVDK
+539 RGFMGKGMVVSVDK
-553 YTAVRMYDKVKHY
+553 YTAVRMYDKVQKY
-566 LPEEKKLLVKERNEA
+566 WAEEKKALVKERNEA
-581 KTEEE
+581 KTQEE
-586 RAEKNRQLEFLSKM
+586 REKINAMLAYMNKV

-612 EEKFAAQGLDI
+612 EGKFAAQGLDI
-623 VPHRKKL
+623 TLHRKKL
-630 EAISPDGKDIEDRF
+630 EAITADGKDIEDRF
-644 KDKDDSLS
+644 KDKDDPLS

-687 ARANRVFPGKTCG
+687 ARANRVFPGKSCG

-715 LSDYASTGDG
+715 LSDYASTGDDMD
-725 QEYPAKD
+725 YPAKD
-732 IERLI
+732 IGLLI
-737 ANIDQTITECDIFLQ
+737 ANIDRTIVECDGFLL
-752 SIGIKI
+752 SLGVKI
-758 DDIIAESNTLDQL
+758 DGIIAEGNTLDQL
-771 EMFRMAYNKVLEKD
+771 EMFRKAYNRILEKD
-785 EWKDRFKVLS
+785 EWKDRFKVLT

-807 EIFERGWH
+807 EIFERAWY

-840 AKARMAETL
+840 AKQRMAETL
-849 DQSVSSEMLGFNGFT
+849 DQSVSS
-864 GEGEAGT
+864 
-871 MAAEDID
+871 
-878 NRPDYGIRQG
+878 
-888 KVIDLSK
+888 
-895 LDVEALRKELN
+895 
-906 TTPYKALEIDDLRSF
+906 
-921 IERTLVQMINK
+921 
-932 NTTRVKFSER
+932 
-942 YKNIIDRYNAGGSE
+942 
-956 NEDYYE
+956 
-962 KLLQLIEDLKK
+962 
-973 EQSRSTDLG
+973 
-982 LEEEELE
+982 
-989 IFDLLRSGKKLTK
+989 
-1002 AEEQEVI
+1002 
-1009 LASKNL
+1009 
-1015 YQKLLAEKDRVMV
+1015 VMV
-1028 VDWYKDEQ
+1028 
-1036 PRHQVFALIQTSLN
+1036 
-1050 DDLPMSYD
+1050 
-1058 PVSFNDKTHLLFDHF
+1058 
-1073 VDMAV
+1073 
-1078 QGYGWVA
+1078 

>member
-6 SEDDIEQSICNRLT
+6 SEDDIEQAVCNRLS
-20 QAEYG
+20 QPEYG

-35 EAQDDVSTTGRANPS
+35 EAQNEVLITGRANPS

-55 NVFLDALKR
+55 DILLASLKR
-64 LNPQVPEDILKGILQ
+64 INPQIEETVLQ
-79 DFRKDYTGTDMVDTN
+79 NIVHDLRKDFTGTDMVDTN

-99 KMRNG
+99 KIRNG
-104 IKVQV
+104 IKVPI
-109 RKNRKED
+109 RKNGKED
-116 FEIVRLFDFDC
+116 FDIVKLIDFDAVLL
-127 PDRNDFHCVNQMWIK
+127 NDFHCVNQMWIK

-180 LTSYRKDIP
+180 LTSYRQDIP
-189 NIFAMNQICVLSNGL
+189 NIFAFNQICVLSNGL
-204 QTKMGAWNSNY
+204 QTKIGAWGSKF

-228 EKLDR
+228 EKLNR
-233 EQIENHGLSI
+233 EQIEEHGLSV
-243 TNLIDGLFRKER
+243 TNLIDGLFRKKR
-255 ILDYIENFI
+255 LLDYIENFV

-277 HQYLGVNNLME
+277 HQYLGVNNLMK
-288 SVKNRERLN
+288 SVRNRKKLN

-339 DLDTQIHKTFVR
+339 DLDDQIHKTFVR

-356 PKEECQ
+356 NKEECQ
-362 PKNSTQLRDFLRSNK
+362 PKNSTQLRDFLRTNK

-391 TKKYPV
+391 TKKYPL

-461 QAIEDGSTVPLFYS
+461 QAIKDGSTVPLFYS
-475 RRVPEVGLTNDWL
+475 RRVPEVGLTNNWL

-493 QICEDENLND
+493 QICEEENLNG

-529 ARDIAHHFPR
+529 AKDIAHHFPR
-539 RGFLGKGMVVSVDK
+539 RGFMGKGMVVSVDK
-553 YTAVRMYDKVKHY
+553 YTAVRMYDKVQKY
-566 LPEEKKLLVKERNEA
+566 WAEEKKALVKERNEA
-581 KTEEE
+581 KTQEE
-586 RAEKNRQLEFLSKM
+586 REKINAMLAYMNKV

-612 EEKFAAQGLDI
+612 EGKFAAQGLDI
-623 VPHRKKL
+623 TLHRKKL
-630 EAISPDGKDIEDRF
+630 EAITADGKDIEDRF
-644 KDKDDSLS
+644 KDKDDPLS

-687 ARANRVFPGKTCG
+687 ARANRVFPGKSCG
-700 IIVDYVNVFKYMQQA
+700 IIVDYVNVFKYMQ
-715 LSDYASTGDG
+715 
-725 QEYPAKD
+725 
-732 IERLI
+732 
-737 ANIDQTITECDIFLQ
+737 
-752 SIGIKI
+752 
-758 DDIIAESNTLDQL
+758 
-771 EMFRMAYNKVLEKD
+771 
-785 EWKDRFKVLS
+785 
-795 NLLMNLYDAAKP
+795 
-807 EIFERGWH
+807 
-815 NEKFAPLAYL
+815 
-825 NGLFCNQIDDEKLRR
+825 
-840 AKARMAETL
+840 
-849 DQSVSSEMLGFNGFT
+849 
-864 GEGEAGT
+864 
-871 MAAEDID
+871 
-878 NRPDYGIRQG
+878 
-888 KVIDLSK
+888 
-895 LDVEALRKELN
+895 
-906 TTPYKALEIDDLRSF
+906 
-921 IERTLVQMINK
+921 
-932 NTTRVKFSER
+932 
-942 YKNIIDRYNAGGSE
+942 
-956 NEDYYE
+956 
-962 KLLQLIEDLKK
+962 
-973 EQSRSTDLG
+973 
-982 LEEEELE
+982 
-989 IFDLLRSGKKLTK
+989 
-1002 AEEQEVI
+1002 
-1009 LASKNL
+1009 
-1015 YQKLLAEKDRVMV
+1015 
-1028 VDWYKDEQ
+1028 
-1036 PRHQVFALIQTSLN
+1036 
-1050 DDLPMSYD
+1050 
-1058 PVSFNDKTHLLFDHF
+1058 
-1073 VDMAV
+1073 
-1078 QGYGWVA
+1078 